1 MIDFENYAIATIV
14 SDSYI
19 EQGKKLISSILEKN
33 KWLKTVIVYYNDEI
47 CPLSDKNKKALES
60 FSIVKLINVDTSLYP
75 ENIRKQASLLKL
87 EVFRTEGFEKIL
99 YLDADCIVASD
110 LINIFIKRVQFG
122 TVNKFSKL
130 SLEEKFLLKSER
142 LRLDYPMMLV
152 SKEYRNATTFKR
164 ILTFFNTL
172 KYTDNLNKIEKAA
185 INYFF
190 NNKYI
195 TLLNDIW
202 CIDAGYFK
210 GKKVLNKNLKVIHF
224 SQSKPWISA
233 LPEYEDINKYY
244 DNTIGQRK
252 AEKRI
257 VHVINPK
264 LKEQPKAQSQQENT
278 SLDEFEKEY
287 QAFIEQLKNSQS
299 DEILI

>member
-19 EQGKKLISSILEKN
+19 EQGKKLIASILEKN
-33 KWLKTVIVYYNDEI
+33 KWLKHIIVFYNDTL
-47 CPLSDKNKKALES
+47 CPLSEENQKELNS
-60 FSIVKLINVDTSLYP
+60 SGIVKFINADISSYQ
-75 ENIRKQASLLKL
+75 ENIRKSASLLKL
-87 EVFRTEGFEKIL
+87 EIFRTEGYEKIL
-99 YLDADCIVASD
+99 YLDADCIVVSD
-110 LINIFIKRVQFG
+110 LINLFIKKVQFG

-130 SLEEKFLLKSER
+130 TLEEKFLLKTER
-142 LRLDYPMMLV
+142 LRFDYPIMLV
-152 SKEYRNATTFKR
+152 SKEYRNKTTFNKL
-164 ILTFFNTL
+164 IEFFNTL
-172 KYTDNLNKIEKAA
+172 KFTDSLNKIEKAA

-210 GKKVLNKNLKVIHF
+210 GKKVINKNLKVIHF
-224 SQSKPWISA
+224 SQSKPWIEA
-233 LPEYEDINKYY
+233 LPEYEEVNKFY
-244 DNTIGQRK
+244 DNTIAQRK
-252 AEKRI
+252 VERKV
-257 VHVINPK
+257 VHIINPK
-264 LKEQPKAQSQQENT
+264 PKEDPKKEVT

-299 DEILI
+299 GEIFL